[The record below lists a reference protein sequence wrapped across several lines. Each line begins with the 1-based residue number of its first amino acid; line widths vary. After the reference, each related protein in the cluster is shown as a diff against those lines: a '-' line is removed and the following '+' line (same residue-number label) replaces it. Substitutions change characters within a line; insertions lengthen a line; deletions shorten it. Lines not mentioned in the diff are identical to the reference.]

1 MKRLFHFL
9 SLSFIFMLSSMAVCG
24 CVPAQTPLYYF
35 HAGLSTYHELLDD
48 VLGKRSEV
56 DLFSSAADSSAP
68 VSSVTET
75 ISCAPLYADYSYY
88 LPSLADD
95 EAANFQALY
104 TGIQGFQSTIS
115 LPVAVSSDN
124 VSDLMHLLTN
134 ECPELMQLSSRWVEH
149 SNLLGLVVSVSPEY
163 TISKETFDAQTAAVN
178 TLIQSW
184 QTTLSGQS
192 AYQAELTI
200 YNYIIE
206 NCVYSTQADN
216 CQSAYGALID
226 GQAKCDGRAKALVW
240 GLRSLGIKSSVITG
254 NTHAWVMKMTAFS
267 SLYVTHILIFQNQL
281 SHLIH
286 TRQMIFTKDEAT
298 LPLCAG
304 TLIFMFRPVY
314 GFMLMTLR
322 QVTLL
327 LVPRLTV
334 QEHSLSRR
342 QKASGKAAVKVL

>member
-104 TGIQGFQSTIS
+104 TGIQGFQNTIS

-134 ECPELMQLSSRWVEH
+134 ECPELMHQ
-149 SNLLGLVVSVSPEY
+149 
-163 TISKETFDAQTAAVN
+163 IAD
-178 TLIQSW
+178 
-184 QTTLSGQS
+184 
-192 AYQAELTI
+192 
-200 YNYIIE
+200 IIR
-206 NCVYSTQADN
+206 T
-216 CQSAYGALID
+216 D
-226 GQAKCDGRAKALVW
+226 GNR
-240 GLRSLGIKSSVITG
+240 
-254 NTHAWVMKMTAFS
+254 
-267 SLYVTHILIFQNQL
+267 
-281 SHLIH
+281 
-286 TRQMIFTKDEAT
+286 E
-298 LPLCAG
+298 
-304 TLIFMFRPVY
+304 
-314 GFMLMTLR
+314 
-322 QVTLL
+322 
-327 LVPRLTV
+327 
-334 QEHSLSRR
+334 
-342 QKASGKAAVKVL
+342 

>member
-149 SNLLGLVVSVSPEY
+149 SNLLYLY
-163 TISKETFDAQTAAVN
+163 H
-178 TLIQSW
+178 L
-184 QTTLSGQS
+184 
-192 AYQAELTI
+192 
-200 YNYIIE
+200 
-206 NCVYSTQADN
+206 STQY
-216 CQSAYGALID
+216 QRKLLMRR
-226 GQAKCDGRAKALVW
+226 Q
-240 GLRSLGIKSSVITG
+240 
-254 NTHAWVMKMTAFS
+254 
-267 SLYVTHILIFQNQL
+267 QL
-281 SHLIH
+281 LIH
-286 TRQMIFTKDEAT
+286 LFKVGRQHCRDKVLIRLSLLFTIISLKT
-298 LPLCAG
+298 
-304 TLIFMFRPVY
+304 VY
-314 GFMLMTLR
+314 ILLR
-322 QVTLL
+322 QTIAR
-327 LVPRLTV
+327 VPM
-334 QEHSLSRR
+334 
-342 QKASGKAAVKVL
+342 VL

>member
-48 VLGKRSEV
+48 VLRQRSEA

-226 GQAKCDGRAKALVW
+226 GQAKW
-240 GLRSLGIKSSVITG
+240 
-254 NTHAWVMKMTAFS
+254 
-267 SLYVTHILIFQNQL
+267 
-281 SHLIH
+281 
-286 TRQMIFTKDEAT
+286 
-298 LPLCAG
+298 
-304 TLIFMFRPVY
+304 
-314 GFMLMTLR
+314 
-322 QVTLL
+322 
-327 LVPRLTV
+327 
-334 QEHSLSRR
+334 
-342 QKASGKAAVKVL
+342 

>member
-9 SLSFIFMLSSMAVCG
+9 LLSFIFMLSSMAVCG

-48 VLGKRSEV
+48 VLRQRSEA

-178 TLIQSW
+178 TPVS
-184 QTTLSGQS
+184 
-192 AYQAELTI
+192 Y
-200 YNYIIE
+200 
-206 NCVYSTQADN
+206 
-216 CQSAYGALID
+216 
-226 GQAKCDGRAKALVW
+226 
-240 GLRSLGIKSSVITG
+240 
-254 NTHAWVMKMTAFS
+254 TH
-267 SLYVTHILIFQNQL
+267 L
-281 SHLIH
+281 
-286 TRQMIFTKDEAT
+286 T
-298 LPLCAG
+298 LP
-304 TLIFMFRPVY
+304 T
-314 GFMLMTLR
+314 T
-322 QVTLL
+322 
-327 LVPRLTV
+327 
-334 QEHSLSRR
+334 SR
-342 QKASGKAAVKVL
+342 V

>member
-134 ECPELMQLSSRWVEH
+134 ECQICLV
-149 SNLLGLVVSVSPEY
+149 LLYLY
-163 TISKETFDAQTAAVN
+163 H
-178 TLIQSW
+178 L
-184 QTTLSGQS
+184 
-192 AYQAELTI
+192 
-200 YNYIIE
+200 
-206 NCVYSTQADN
+206 STQY
-216 CQSAYGALID
+216 QRKLLMRR
-226 GQAKCDGRAKALVW
+226 Q
-240 GLRSLGIKSSVITG
+240 
-254 NTHAWVMKMTAFS
+254 
-267 SLYVTHILIFQNQL
+267 QL
-281 SHLIH
+281 LIH
-286 TRQMIFTKDEAT
+286 LFKAGRQRCRDKVLIRLSLLFTIISLKT
-298 LPLCAG
+298 
-304 TLIFMFRPVY
+304 VY
-314 GFMLMTLR
+314 ILLR
-322 QVTLL
+322 QTIAR
-327 LVPRLTV
+327 VPM
-334 QEHSLSRR
+334 
-342 QKASGKAAVKVL
+342 VL

>member
-206 NCVYSTQADN
+206 NCAYSTQADN

-226 GQAKCDGRAKALVW
+226 GQAKCDGRGQGA
-240 GLRSLGIKSSVITG
+240 RLGTSKSR
-254 NTHAWVMKMTAFS
+254 HQK
-267 SLYVTHILIFQNQL
+267 
-281 SHLIH
+281 
-286 TRQMIFTKDEAT
+286 
-298 LPLCAG
+298 LCYNRKYTCLG
-304 TLIFMFRPVY
+304 HRPH
-314 GFMLMTLR
+314 R
-322 QVTLL
+322 
-327 LVPRLTV
+327 RL
-334 QEHSLSRR
+334 
-342 QKASGKAAVKVL
+342 

>member
-254 NTHAWVMKMTAFS
+254 NTHAWVIAHIGDYDYNVDPTYDDNENDGIQQPLCYAYFNIPESAIS
-267 SLYVTHILIFQNQL
+267 SDPYPADDFYQRRGYPATVRWDFNFINNSPPIHILF
-281 SHLIH
+281 
-286 TRQMIFTKDEAT
+286 
-298 LPLCAG
+298 C
-304 TLIFMFRPVY
+304 
-314 GFMLMTLR
+314 
-322 QVTLL
+322 
-327 LVPRLTV
+327 
-334 QEHSLSRR
+334 SLFP
-342 QKASGKAAVKVL
+342 